1 MDRKD
6 KKKLQVV
13 VAFVITGRP
22 TVEARSTIGRADHL
36 KTHSLIHTGEKPH
49 KCTQCNFSANNA
61 SILRDHIIK
70 HPGEKPHKCNQCDY
84 ASINSSDLKKHK
96 RTHSGG
102 KPLRCTM
109 CSPNLVHQ
117 YDDHSI
123 CHKISPI
130 CHKILSP
137 KKVIIK
143 FDAKTASDP
152 PTHVSE
158 NNVALFSGGTKIC
171 NGFFW
176 IGVTPHPIWST

>member
-22 TVEARSTIGRADHL
+22 TVQARSSIGRADHL
-36 KTHSLIHTGEKPH
+36 KTHSVIHTGEKPH

-102 KPLRCTM
+102 SLSDAQCVS
-109 CSPNLVHQ
+109 SPNLVTNMVITQFVTKLLQFVTKVYHQ
-117 YDDHSI
+117 
-123 CHKISPI
+123 K
-130 CHKILSP
+130 
-137 KKVIIK
+137 
-143 FDAKTASDP
+143 SDYQ
-152 PTHVSE
+152 
-158 NNVALFSGGTKIC
+158 I
-171 NGFFW
+171 
-176 IGVTPHPIWST
+176 